1 MLITS
6 RQTAQTAHLPAPHP
20 LELTLP
26 DHELAG
32 VRVEELTLRG
42 LRYGRPIGEAPVFVL
57 MGGITAPPTAF
68 GDGREPGWWSA
79 LARPELIDARRF
91 TVLCPALL
99 GNGSEWRAFAEA
111 PRDQPLELPPVSV
124 SDLADLVAIW
134 LAGVGCEQP
143 ICFVGASLGGLIGLG
158 LALRHPARVRELVS
172 VSAGLGPDG
181 WATGVR
187 HLQRE
192 IVRDGLRHGE
202 LDRAMSRARQLGML
216 TYRGRGEIN
225 QRFELLRPGATQPS
239 IASYLEHNGEKFA
252 RGFSPHGFLMLSES
266 IDRCSF
272 AESDGELRARL
283 GQLRARVSVVGVP
296 EDLLFPYDL
305 QVALH
310 EQLLAAGRR
319 SRLHTLSSVYG
330 HDAFLA
336 DQRALASLMHERGLL
351 ELAGTGARD

>member
-1 MLITS
+1 MLTTS
-6 RQTAQTAHLPAPHP
+6 RQTTQDLHHPTPHS
-20 LELTLP
+20 LEHTLP
-26 DHELAG
+26 RHELAG
-32 VRVEELTLRG
+32 VPVEELTLRG
-42 LRYGRPIGEAPVFVL
+42 LRYGRPLGEAPVIVL
-57 MGGITAPPTAF
+57 MGGITAPPTAL
-68 GDGREPGWWSA
+68 GDGRGPGWWSA
-79 LARPELIDARRF
+79 LARPELIDTRRF

-99 GNGSEWRAFAEA
+99 GNGSEWRGFAEA
-111 PRDQPLELPPVSV
+111 PRERPLELPPVSV
-124 SDLADLVAIW
+124 SDLSDLVAMW
-134 LAGVGCEQP
+134 LEGVGCQQP
-143 ICFVGASLGGLIGLG
+143 VCFVGASLGGLIGLG
-158 LALRHPARVRELVS
+158 LALRHPARVHKLVS

-216 TYRGRGEIN
+216 TYRGRDEIN

-239 IASYLEHNGEKFA
+239 IASYLEHNGKKFA
-252 RGFSPHGFLMLSES
+252 RGFSPHGFLLLSES

-272 AESDGELRARL
+272 AESDADLRARL
-283 GQLRARVSVVGVP
+283 TRLRASVSVVGVP

-310 EQLLAAGRR
+310 EQLVAAGQR

-336 DQRALASLMHERGLL
+336 DQRALASLMIERDLL
-351 ELAGTGARD
+351 DLAGAEPRN